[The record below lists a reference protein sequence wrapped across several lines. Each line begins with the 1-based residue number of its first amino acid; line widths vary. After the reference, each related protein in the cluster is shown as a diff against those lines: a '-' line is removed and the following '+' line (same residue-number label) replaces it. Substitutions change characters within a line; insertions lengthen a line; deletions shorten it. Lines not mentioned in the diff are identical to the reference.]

1 MDIILHRVNSIK
13 DLERANNYGIE
24 VDVRYHDNELIL
36 SHDPFHNSKDV
47 DKLENVVEK
56 YINKNNG
63 IIILN
68 VKTEGIEERC
78 IELMNKFNYS
88 NWFFLDISMPY
99 FIKYSNISN
108 NSIIKNFTPNNL
120 AVRFSEFEPIEYALS
135 FKDKVRWVW
144 IDCFKNL
151 PLNIECYEKLK
162 LANFKLCLVAPEL
175 QKHDVERTKEFQDI
189 IKKNNFI
196 IDAVCTKNPNLW
208 KI

>member
-1 MDIILHRVNSIK
+1 
-13 DLERANNYGIE
+13 
-24 VDVRYHDNELIL
+24 
-36 SHDPFHNSKDV
+36 
-47 DKLENVVEK
+47 
-56 YINKNNG
+56 
-63 IIILN
+63 
-68 VKTEGIEERC
+68 
-78 IELMNKFNYS
+78 
-88 NWFFLDISMPY
+88 
-99 FIKYSNISN
+99 
-108 NSIIKNFTPNNL
+108 
-120 AVRFSEFEPIEYALS
+120 
-135 FKDKVRWVW
+135 VW

>member
-13 DLERANNYGIE
+13 DLERANNCGIE

-36 SHDPFHNSKDV
+36 SHDPFHDSKDV
-47 DKLENVVEK
+47 DKLEDVVEK

-108 NSIIKNFTPNNL
+108 NFIIKNFTPNNL

-175 QKHDVERTKEFQDI
+175 QKHDVERTKEFQNI
-189 IKKNNFI
+189 IKKNNFT

>member
-1 MDIILHRVNSIK
+1 MYIIKHRINSIK
-13 DLERANNYGIE
+13 DLELVDNCGIE
-24 VDVRYHDNELIL
+24 VDVRYHENELIL

-47 DKLENVVEK
+47 DKLENVIEK

-68 VKTEGIEERC
+68 VKSEGIEERC

-108 NSIIKNFTPNNL
+108 NFIIKNFTPNNL

-151 PLNIECYEKLK
+151 PLNIEYYEKLK

-208 KI
+208 KT

>member
-1 MDIILHRVNSIK
+1 
-13 DLERANNYGIE
+13 
-24 VDVRYHDNELIL
+24 
-36 SHDPFHNSKDV
+36 
-47 DKLENVVEK
+47 
-56 YINKNNG
+56 
-63 IIILN
+63 
-68 VKTEGIEERC
+68 
-78 IELMNKFNYS
+78 
-88 NWFFLDISMPY
+88 MPY

-151 PLNIECYEKLK
+151 PLNIKCYEKLK

-175 QKHDVERTKEFQDI
+175 QKHDVERTKEFQNI